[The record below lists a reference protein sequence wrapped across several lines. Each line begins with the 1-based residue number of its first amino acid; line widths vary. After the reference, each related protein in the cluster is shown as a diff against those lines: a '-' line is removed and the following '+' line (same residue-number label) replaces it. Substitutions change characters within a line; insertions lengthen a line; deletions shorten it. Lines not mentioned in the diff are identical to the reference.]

1 MSGFKT
7 QIAWSAS
14 TDTGPYRSNNEDSFI
29 ALKVNGEGVYRLGTW
44 GEDYIEESDFV
55 FAVSDGMG
63 GAKSGDFASQV
74 VVEQIALLFPK
85 VFKSQAQGL
94 IVYFQDV
101 LMELVSNVH
110 TALNQMGLAYSELE
124 GMGATLSLC
133 WLRMDRMYFVHVG
146 DSRIYHL
153 SKTGN
158 FDQLTRDH
166 THVGWLKERGEL
178 SDYEAR
184 NDPRRNILQQVIG
197 GKTQHLNPQFG
208 ELVLDGK
215 DRLLLCTDGLYEGLL
230 DSALKRKLDFTHPF
244 RSAES
249 SESSSLSEAMVAS
262 SILEDG
268 KDNTT
273 ALCIEI
279 SDEENEARSS

>member
-1 MSGFKT
+1 MSDFER

-14 TDTGPYRSNNEDSFI
+14 TDKGPYRAHNEDNFI
-29 ALKVNGEGVYRLGTW
+29 ALKVNGEGVFRLGTR
-44 GEDYIEESDFV
+44 GEDCLAESDFV

-94 IVYFQDV
+94 VVYFQDV

-110 TALNQMGLAYSELE
+110 VALNEMGQAYSELE

-133 WLRMDRMYFVHVG
+133 WLRTDRMYFVHVG

-153 SKTGN
+153 SSSGD
-158 FDQLTRDH
+158 FEQLTRDH

-197 GKTQHLNPQFG
+197 GKSQHLNPQFG
-208 ELVLDGK
+208 ELVLDAH
-215 DRLLLCTDGLYEGLL
+215 DRVLLCSDGLYEGLM
-230 DSALKRKLDFTHPF
+230 DSALKRMLDFETPL
-244 RSAES
+244 RTVES
-249 SESSSLSEAMVAS
+249 TSLSAAMVEAA
-262 SILEDG
+262 ILEDG

-273 ALCIEI
+273 ALCVDIAGGLCEG
-279 SDEENEARSS
+279 ESS

>member
-1 MSGFKT
+1 MSDFER

-14 TDTGPYRSNNEDSFI
+14 TDKGPYRAHNEDSFI
-29 ALKVNGEGVYRLGTW
+29 ALKVNGEGMFRLGTR
-44 GEDYIEESDFV
+44 GEDCLAESDFV

-94 IVYFQDV
+94 VVYFQDV

-110 TALNQMGLAYSELE
+110 AVLNKMGQAYSELE

-133 WLRMDRMYFVHVG
+133 WLRTDRMYFVHVG

-153 SKTGN
+153 SSSRD
-158 FDQLTRDH
+158 FEQLTRDH

-197 GKTQHLNPQFG
+197 GKSQHLNPQFG
-208 ELVLDGK
+208 ELVLGAH
-215 DRLLLCTDGLYEGLL
+215 DRILLCSDGLYEGLM
-230 DSALKRKLDFTHPF
+230 DSALKRMLDFETPL
-244 RSAES
+244 RTAES
-249 SESSSLSEAMVAS
+249 TSLSAAMVEAA
-262 SILEDG
+262 ILEDG

-273 ALCIEI
+273 ALCVDI
-279 SDEENEARSS
+279 AGGQ

>member
-1 MSGFKT
+1 MSDPET

-14 TDTGPYRSNNEDSFI
+14 TDVGTYRSNNEDSFI

-44 GEDYIEESDFV
+44 GEDRVAESDFV

-63 GAKSGDFASQV
+63 GAKSGDFASQL

-110 TALNQMGLAYSELE
+110 SALNQMGQAYSELE

-133 WLRMDRMYFVHVG
+133 WLRMDRVYFVHVG

-153 SKTGN
+153 SKAGN
-158 FDQLTRDH
+158 FEQLTRDH
-166 THVGWLKERGEL
+166 THVGWLKERGEI

-208 ELVLDGK
+208 ELVFDAH
-215 DRLLLCTDGLYEGLL
+215 DRLLLCSDGLCEGLM
-230 DSALKRKLDFTHPF
+230 DSALKRMLDFDTPL
-244 RSAES
+244 RTTDRP
-249 SESSSLSEAMVAS
+249 SLSAAMVEA

-273 ALCIEI
+273 AVCIDIAGGQRET
-279 SDEENEARSS
+279 EAN